1 MAVLL
6 FDLDAGLA
14 GALGGLLVLAP
25 FFVFRYFKVM
35 NDMMSFCKMCT
46 RVSGKVQCVEI
57 GYESSLR
64 FMGVVRLCLNPK
76 MSCVAQ
82 SFVSHLAS
90 GVSCGKKPT
99 CGPLLPQFVPCHT
112 LVFTHRIA

>member
-35 NDMMSFCKMCT
+35 NDMMSFCEMCTT

-64 FMGVVRLCLNPK
+64 FMGWCD
-76 MSCVAQ
+76 CVLTQRCHASLSL
-82 SFVSHLAS
+82 SF
-90 GVSCGKKPT
+90 
-99 CGPLLPQFVPCHT
+99 
-112 LVFTHRIA
+112 RI